1 MLKQLKLDLKLYK
14 NDLWITLTF
23 VVIFFLLGFGV
34 VTLVMF
40 TVDDPESWVT
50 MGTFGALFGTIMWF
64 IVHFVKYYQQFQL
77 ALAMG
82 RTRKGFLV
90 SYAVRS
96 LLYLA
101 LGYGLMLVL
110 YRVELAVGTK
120 LFAPW
125 PLEVDPT
132 FLLDWRIIT
141 AVLFGTV
148 ILSMF
153 IGTLYSYFSKKAL
166 APMWFVWMT
175 VCIGGPRLAH
185 EEYRWVWNLL
195 PDAAWIGLGIGA
207 IIAMVATII
216 LLGRKQMVK

>member
-14 NDLWITLTF
+14 NDLWSAL
-23 VVIFFLLGFGV
+23 VIMTVAFLMGFGV
-34 VTLVMF
+34 VTAVMLLSA
-40 TVDDPESWVT
+40 DPESWIT
-50 MGTFGALFGTIMWF
+50 MGTIGALFGMIVWF
-64 IVHFVKYYQQFQL
+64 VVHFVKYSQQFML
-77 ALAMG
+77 ALSMG
-82 RTRKGFLV
+82 RTRTSFLF

-96 LLYLA
+96 LLNLA
-101 LGYGLMLVL
+101 LGYGMVLVL

-153 IGTLYSYFSKKAL
+153 IGTLYSYFGKKVL
-166 APMWFVWMT
+166 APLWFVWMA
-175 VCIGGPRLAH
+175 VCLGGPRLAH

>member
-14 NDLWITLTF
+14 NDLWIALAIIAILFAFSFGLVT
-23 VVIFFLLGFGV
+23 VI
-34 VTLVMF
+34 MF
-40 TVDDPESWVT
+40 TLDDPESWVT
-50 MGTFGALFGTIMWF
+50 MGTFGALFGLIFYVIFYF
-64 IVHFVKYYQQFQL
+64 IRYSQQFLL
-77 ALAMG
+77 ALSMG
-82 RTRKGFLV
+82 RTRNEFLF

-101 LGYGLMLVL
+101 LGYGLVLVL

-132 FLLDWRIIT
+132 FLLDWRIVT

-153 IGTLYSYFSKKAL
+153 IGTLYSYFGKKVL
-166 APMWFVWMT
+166 APLWFAWMA
-175 VCIGGPRLAH
+175 VCLGGPRLAH
-185 EEYRWVWNLL
+185 EGYEWIWKLL
-195 PDAAWIGLGIGA
+195 PNAAWIGLGIGVVV
-207 IIAMVATII
+207 AMVATII
-216 LLGRKQMVK
+216 ILGRKQMVK

>member
-14 NDLWITLTF
+14 NDLWITLAF
-23 VVIFFLLGFGV
+23 VAVFFLLGFV
-34 VTLVMF
+34 FLTVIML

-50 MGTFGALFGTIMWF
+50 MGTIGALFGMIMWF
-64 IVHFVKYYQQFQL
+64 IIHFVKYSQQFML
-77 ALAMG
+77 ALSMG
-82 RTRKGFLV
+82 RTRNEFLF

-101 LGYGLMLVL
+101 LGYGLVLVL
-110 YRVELAVGTK
+110 YRVELAVGIK

-132 FLLDWRIIT
+132 FLMDWRIIT

-153 IGTLYSYFSKKAL
+153 IGTLYSYFGKKVL
-166 APMWFVWMT
+166 APLWFVWMA
-175 VCIGGPRLAH
+175 VCLGGPRLAH
-185 EEYRWVWNLL
+185 EEYGWVWNLL
-195 PDAAWIGLGIGA
+195 PGAAWIGLGIGVVV
-207 IIAMVATII
+207 AMIATII
-216 LLGRKQMVK
+216 ILGRRQMVK

>member
-14 NDLWITLTF
+14 NDLWSAL
-23 VVIFFLLGFGV
+23 VIMTVAFLMGFGV
-34 VTLVMF
+34 VTAVMLLSA
-40 TVDDPESWVT
+40 DPESWIT
-50 MGTFGALFGTIMWF
+50 MGTIGALFGMIVWF
-64 IVHFVKYYQQFQL
+64 VVHFVKYSQQFML
-77 ALAMG
+77 ALSMG
-82 RTRKGFLV
+82 RTRTSFLF

-96 LLYLA
+96 LLNLA
-101 LGYGLMLVL
+101 LGYGMVLVL